1 MANYQRL
8 IGAAVGTVS
17 LGIGAL
23 ATFRS
28 GIFYV
33 EPGHRAFKF
42 NKISGVQE
50 KIYREGYNFKI
61 PLLERQVDFNV

>member
-8 IGAAVGTVS
+8 IGAAVGAVS
-17 LGIGAL
+17 SGVAAL
-23 ATFRS
+23 AIFRG